1 MALRYQDIQV
11 GQELPGFVHE
21 KVTRTDL
28 VKYAGASGD
37 YNPMHHDEG
46 IAKMAGMPSVFAH
59 GMFSMG
65 LLSNV
70 VVNWAGAGSVKAFD
84 VQFRAITWPEDRVTC
99 TGKVTGKR
107 EDKGQKLVD
116 VELACE
122 TKPGTRTIIGTATV
136 ALPVDL
142 LNRVARRRDP
152 LSRATR
158 HDSRAKISAPTRIDA
173 ADMDAPR
180 SLG

>member
-1 MALRYQDIQV
+1 MAVKYESVNV
-11 GQELPGFVHE
+11 GDALPTYVHE

-37 YNPMHHDEG
+37 YNPMHHDETL
-46 IAKMAGMPSVFAH
+46 AKNVGLPSVFAH

-70 VVNWAGAGSVKAFD
+70 LVSYAGPGSVKRFD
-84 VQFRAITWPEDRVTC
+84 VQFRAITWPEDKVAC

-107 EDKGQKLVD
+107 EEGGEKLVD

-122 TKPGTRTIIGTATV
+122 TKPGTRSIIGSATL
-136 ALPVDL
+136 AL
-142 LNRVARRRDP
+142 
-152 LSRATR
+152 S
-158 HDSRAKISAPTRIDA
+158 
-173 ADMDAPR
+173 
-180 SLG
+180 

>member
-1 MALRYQDIQV
+1 MAAKYESVNV
-11 GQELPGFVHE
+11 GDALPTYLHE

-37 YNPMHHDEG
+37 YNPMHHDETL
-46 IAKMAGMPSVFAH
+46 AKGVGLPSVFAH

-70 VVNWAGAGSVKAFD
+70 LVNYGGPGSVERFD
-84 VQFRAITWPEDRVTC
+84 VQFRAITWPEDKITC

-107 EDKGQKLVD
+107 EEGGKKLVD

-122 TKPGTRTIIGTATV
+122 TKPGTRTIIGSATL
-136 ALPVDL
+136 AL
-142 LNRVARRRDP
+142 
-152 LSRATR
+152 S
-158 HDSRAKISAPTRIDA
+158 
-173 ADMDAPR
+173 
-180 SLG
+180 

>member
-1 MALRYQDIQV
+1 MAAKFEDVKV
-11 GQELPGFVHE
+11 GDELPSYVHE

-46 IAKMAGMPSVFAH
+46 MATKAGMPSVFAH

-70 VVNWAGAGSVKAFD
+70 LVNYAGPGSVQSFD
-84 VQFRAITWPEDRVTC
+84 VQFRAITWPEEKITC

-107 EDKGQKLVD
+107 EEAGKKLVD
-116 VELACE
+116 VDLLCE
-122 TKPGTRTIIGTATV
+122 TKPGTKTIIGKATL
-136 ALPVDL
+136 AL
-142 LNRVARRRDP
+142 
-152 LSRATR
+152 
-158 HDSRAKISAPTRIDA
+158 
-173 ADMDAPR
+173 
-180 SLG
+180 